1 MEDQRLSDEF
11 SSETIT
17 DSDFFSSGEA
27 LIVSEIPKKVIIL
40 YSFHFLSVIWSY
52 AGVRIRVG
60 PPGAR
65 FSGCGRRARA
75 GGDRVVPQRAEP
87 GPG

>member
-17 DSDFFSSGEA
+17 DSEFFSSGEA

-40 YSFHFLSVIWSY
+40 YSFLFFVSSLVLVLKKFETSFDELCLQIK
-52 AGVRIRVG
+52 I
-60 PPGAR
+60 
-65 FSGCGRRARA
+65 
-75 GGDRVVPQRAEP
+75 EIK
-87 GPG
+87 

>member
-17 DSDFFSSGEA
+17 DSEFFSSGEA

-40 YSFHFLSVIWSY
+40 YPFQFFGSYLVLYLFLKIIFR
-52 AGVRIRVG
+52 VR
-60 PPGAR
+60 
-65 FSGCGRRARA
+65 
-75 GGDRVVPQRAEP
+75 QKN
-87 GPG
+87 